1 MHDPRNAARA
11 LIDRL
16 GLAPHP
22 EGGYYRETHRDPV
35 RVARLGTQGAS
46 LLDETRAASTAIYYL
61 LDAGAYSAWHRIDA
75 DEIWHFYAG
84 DPLALHVLDGTGSVR
99 TLQLGNAL
107 EHEGA
112 SFQLVVP
119 AGCWFAA
126 ECTTQGFSLVG
137 CTVAPGFEFAA
148 FELADVRAL
157 AKAHPS
163 HEELLTRLAPR
174 GAA

>member
-1 MHDPRNAARA
+1 MPDSRNAARA
-11 LIDRL
+11 LVDSL

-22 EGGYYRETHRDPV
+22 EGGYYRETHRDPA
-35 RVARLGTQGAS
+35 RVARLGMRGA
-46 LLDETRAASTAIYYL
+46 LPLDETRAASTAIYYL
-61 LDAGAYSAWHRIDA
+61 LDGGAYSAWHRIDA

-84 DPLALHVLDGTGSVR
+84 DPLALHVLDGAGKLR
-99 TLQLGNAL
+99 TRRLGNAL
-107 EHEGA
+107 EHEGVT
-112 SFQLVVP
+112 FQLVVP

-148 FELADVRAL
+148 FELADVRTL
-157 AKAHPS
+157 AELHPS